1 MVGLADV
8 AQIARARE
16 MESMKSLRLL
26 AVVSVIG
33 GVLAYP
39 SRTQPIYA
47 AANGMQAGATA
58 SHGAEVYA
66 NNCAMCHGK
75 NREGNPPVFPS
86 LVGVGSRLT
95 ADQIS
100 TIVQNGRG
108 KMPPASGVKG
118 ADVAA
123 VVAFVSTGDA
133 PPAAPAPAMAVAP
146 ATGQGTS
153 LADAGAKVYA
163 QNCSFCHGRD
173 TMGGESGP
181 DLTRSKLVHDDVNG
195 DKISDV
201 VRQGRNGDKK
211 MPAFNLSADEMN
223 GLVAFI
229 HRTAIAAS
237 KQTGSRKG
245 VDVADLQTGDLEAG
259 KRYFN
264 GAGTCSTCHSPT
276 GDLAGVA
283 SRYQGLALEERMLY
297 PRRVESKVAVTLPNG
312 QTIAGTLAYHDE
324 FVIGMRDGSGVY
336 HSWRV
341 GDVKYKIDAPVNA
354 HADLLPKYSDAD
366 IHNLMAYIQTLR

>member
-1 MVGLADV
+1 
-8 AQIARARE
+8 
-16 MESMKSLRLL
+16 MKSFRLL
-26 AVVSVIG
+26 AVVSAMG
-33 GVLAYP
+33 GLLVYQG
-39 SRTQPIYA
+39 RTRPIYA
-47 AANGMQAGATA
+47 AASDVQAGAAA

-66 NNCAMCHGK
+66 ANCAMCHGK

-86 LVGVGSRLT
+86 LVGVGTRLT
-95 ADQIS
+95 PAEI
-100 TIVQNGRG
+100 TAIVQNGRG

-123 VVAFVSTGDA
+123 VVAFVAGGDS
-133 PPAAPAPAMAVAP
+133 APATTPQAMAVSP
-146 ATGQGTS
+146 AAGQAAGPVAG

-181 DLTRSKLVHDDVNG
+181 DLTRSDLVHADVKG

-211 MPAFNLSADEMN
+211 MPAFNLSVDEMN
-223 GLVAFI
+223 GLVAFL
-229 HRTAIAAS
+229 HRTADAAA
-237 KQTGSRKG
+237 KMTGGRKG
-245 VDVADLQTGDLEAG
+245 VDVADLQTGDLDAG

-264 GAGTCSTCHSPT
+264 GACSSCHSPT

-297 PRRVESKVAVTLPNG
+297 PRRVESKVVVTLPSG
-312 QTIAGTLAYHDE
+312 ATIAGTLANHDE
-324 FVIGMRDGSGVY
+324 FVLGMRDGSGTY

-341 GDVKYKIDAPVNA
+341 NDVKYKIDAPVEA
-354 HADLLPKYSDAD
+354 HVELLPKYSDAD